1 MLLEQRTRTRTST
14 LGSHDR
20 LWYHAAMQRWPGC
33 LFLTVAAC
41 AAEDGH
47 PPIARIELMPEA
59 IVENDGF
66 QTEVTLD
73 ATTSADP
80 IDDPDGATALTFA
93 WDVAGDEVR
102 YERGRDTSAM
112 PVVRF
117 RGDRPAAITLTVTD
131 ADGATA
137 SAVAHLQLTVR

>member
-1 MLLEQRTRTRTST
+1 MARWTA
-14 LGSHDR
+14 R
-20 LWYHAAMQRWPGC
+20 LAA
-33 LFLTVAAC
+33 LAALVAGAC
-41 AAEDGH
+41 SAEDGH
-47 PPIARIELMPEA
+47 PPLARIELTPGA
-59 IVENDGF
+59 ILENDGF

-80 IDDPDGATALTFA
+80 IDDPAGTAPLTYA
-93 WDVAGDEVR
+93 WTITGDEVR
-102 YERGRDTSAM
+102 FERGRATSPA

-117 RGDRPAAITLTVTD
+117 RGDRPATIELTVTD